1 VTRHPVA
8 RARGAALLIAL
19 LVLSLVAL
27 AASTM
32 LMHQQ
37 RAIAVEGAERARAD
51 AGWILNGAMD
61 WARLILREDAR
72 SSAVQTDH
80 LGEPWAVP
88 LSEARL
94 STFLAADTANSA
106 DLDLEAFLSGRITDM
121 QSRYNLVR
129 LAGEDGKPSEVEAAA
144 LRRLCEA
151 AGLAGD
157 VADRLATGMVA
168 ALDGSRLDGPL
179 RPRRLDQ
186 LAWLGLDAAT
196 IEQLEPLVALLPV
209 RTPVNANT
217 AAREVIL
224 AAIDGID
231 LGTADRIVQARQRK
245 PFENMTQ
252 LRELLPQGVT
262 AEDGR
267 IGVAS
272 SFFMAYGRM
281 RLEERVV
288 EERALIERRP
298 GGGDVIVRQRE
309 RVSMAA
315 GGR

>member
-1 VTRHPVA
+1 MTRP
-8 RARGAALLIAL
+8 RAALSRGAALLIAL

-37 RAIAVEGAERARAD
+37 RAIAVESAERARAD
-51 AGWILNGAMD
+51 AGWILNGAID

-72 SSAVQTDH
+72 SGAVDH
-80 LGEPWAVP
+80 LDEPWAVP
-88 LSEARL
+88 LSESRL
-94 STFLAADTANSA
+94 STFLAADAANNA
-106 DLDLEAFLSGRITDM
+106 DVDLDAFLSGRITDM

-129 LAGEDGKPSEVEAAA
+129 LTADDGKLVELEAAA

-151 AGLAGD
+151 AGLAAE
-157 VADRLATGMVA
+157 VADRLAAGLVA
-168 ALDGSRLDGPL
+168 ARDGSRADGPL
-179 RPRRLDQ
+179 RPRRLAQ

-196 IEQLEPLVALLPV
+196 IEQLEPLVVLLPV

-217 AAREVIL
+217 ARREAIL

-245 PFENMTQ
+245 PFDNVGQ

-262 AEDGR
+262 VDDGR
-267 IGVAS
+267 IGVGS
-272 SFFMAYGRM
+272 NFFLAQGRM
-281 RLEERVV
+281 RMDERIV
-288 EERALIERRP
+288 EERALLERRP
-298 GGGDVIVRQRE
+298 NGGDVIVRQRE
-309 RVSMAA
+309 RVSVVSA
-315 GGR
+315 GG